1 MQTLIIIPLQE
12 ELEPFLQTCVARGIR
27 QEQRYIGKLAAIY
40 LPDLQASIALGGL
53 GKAQFALQTQHLLE
67 RSSGFDLVICAGAG
81 GALADGLAAGDVVV
95 GTATREHDFN
105 NKFGTQMAPTFISA
119 PQALAG
125 LRRVAADCKAFNVH
139 FGPIASGDEDIVE
152 NERRRAVR
160 EQTQALAVAWEGAG
174 GARACAFSGV
184 PFIEVRGIT
193 DGADHDAATDFEAN
207 LALALGHVAE
217 LMMRWLER
225 PL

>member
-12 ELEPFLQTCVARGIR
+12 ELDPFLHACTLRGVR
-27 QEQRYIGKLAAIY
+27 QEQCGIGKLRAIH
-40 LPDLQASIALGGL
+40 LPDVQTYVSLGGL

-67 RSSGFDLVICAGAG
+67 QRPDIDLVICAGAG
-81 GALADGLAAGDVVV
+81 GGLADDLAAGDVVV
-95 GTATREHDFN
+95 GTATSEHDFN
-105 NKFGTQMAPTFISA
+105 NKFGTQMAPTFHSA
-119 PQALAG
+119 PAALAG
-125 LRRVAADCKAFNVH
+125 LRQAAAECNSFNVH

-207 LALALGHVAE
+207 LSLALGNVAE
-217 LMMRWLER
+217 LVTRWLEHAR
-225 PL
+225 